1 MHFKH
6 NTTNVRP
13 YRADS
18 GFAIMFA
25 VVIGT
30 IMLILAASLY
40 SFVGQ
45 QHHGIQT
52 ILNGEISHFLAEAG
66 INSSLRVV
74 REAIGNKLNAPG
86 SNEINKILT
95 APGELEDTYLNPLL
109 GDQWNKDLEQFTKEI
124 DKSAS
129 IKVEV
134 WLRNFKQMETSPK
147 SWFDEVAREGWLS
160 IESTGYYKDSQRKV
174 VVKRKV
180 KVASTIPP
188 VVSKFTLH
196 VKNAARNGE
205 GAFNIIRNDYKGM
218 VTDGPKPLICFN
230 HSTPETPFTKRV
242 PSDILKDEKN
252 PEIWKKRGWIWLGDK
267 KTRLNLCSG
276 AGDLGEIF
284 HFYDVSNPNI
294 FRPVKFQTPNNY
306 LPEFLA
312 QPREI
317 FWDLSSSVVRKVTYN
332 FAHSL
337 VLDGFHDRSNRKESD
352 AMYEGQIL
360 SNGEKL
366 DYTSKSSILHLFG
379 EAKRGYQSRT
389 KVFGPVTSAFPRY
402 ASLDI
407 KPQDPDVL
415 ESFKK
420 LSPPPL
426 YLLPSVA
433 PSKFN
438 DDMQINDVMGR
449 KFGGPILKTGM
460 AFSNYSEYSALMSRI
475 TEMPYVYS
483 YNTIQDVIDKKNN
496 RQFPSSIRLLDLD
509 NGSNIKLERNGKVVY
524 QGSIEGDHIISV
536 ISARTQ
542 KEFENISDFWDAHLN
557 KSGELDLNCIVR
569 IKNSA
574 KLDLIIPPNGKPTPL
589 KIANGG
595 AIILDQGNLT
605 VRGVV
610 SSREYEN
617 LTVVLK
623 QASSARFSSTQPAHL
638 NLIAPN
644 AELTYSSRLNILGTL
659 MVSSIYVD
667 QRFQGGKISFRE
679 DQDPTGEKYGNFYKS
694 YVSPEDSYWND

>member
-13 YRADS
+13 HKSDS

-52 ILNGEISHFLAEAG
+52 ILNGEVSHFLAEAG

-74 REAIGNKLNAPG
+74 REAIGNKLNS
-86 SNEINKILT
+86 SNSNQINQILT
-95 APGELEDTYLNPLL
+95 SPGQLEDTYLNPYLK
-109 GDQWNKDLEQFTKEI
+109 DQWNKDLEDFTKEI
-124 DKSAS
+124 HKSAA

-134 WLRNFKQMETSPK
+134 WLRDFRQMETSAQ
-147 SWFDEVAREGWLS
+147 SWQDEVAREGWLT

-174 VVKRKV
+174 IVKRKV
-180 KVASTIPP
+180 KVANTIPP

-196 VKNAARNGE
+196 IKNAAKNGE
-205 GAFNIIRNDYKGM
+205 GIFNIIRNDYKGM
-218 VTDGPKPLICFN
+218 VTDGPKPLICYN
-230 HSTPETPFTKRV
+230 HTTPETPLSKMV

-252 PEIWKKRGWIWLGDK
+252 PEVWKSRGWIWLGNK

-284 HFYDVSNPNI
+284 HFYDVSNPNV

-306 LPEFLA
+306 LPEFLST
-312 QPREI
+312 PKEI
-317 FWDLSSSVVRKVTYN
+317 FWDLSSSIVRKVTYS
-332 FAHSL
+332 FAHSF

-360 SNGEKL
+360 SNGEKQ

-379 EAKRGYQSRT
+379 DARKSYQSRT
-389 KVFGPVTSAFPRY
+389 KVFGPVTAAFPRY

-407 KPQDPDVL
+407 KPEDPDVM
-415 ESFKK
+415 ESFEK

-426 YLLPSVA
+426 YLLQSIA
-433 PSKFN
+433 PGKFG
-438 DDMQINDVMGR
+438 DDLQINDVMGR

-460 AFSNYSEYSALMSRI
+460 AFANYSEYSSLMSRI

-483 YNTIQDVIDKKNN
+483 FNTIQDVIEKKSN
-496 RQFPSSIRLLDLD
+496 RQFPSSSKILELDD
-509 NGSNIKLERNGKVVY
+509 GNEIELERNGKTVFK
-524 QGSIEGDHIISV
+524 GSVQANQILSV
-536 ISARTQ
+536 IAARTQ

-557 KSGELDLNCIVR
+557 SSGELDLNCIVR

-574 KLDLIIPPNGKPTPL
+574 RLDLIIPPNGKPTPL
-589 KIANGG
+589 KIARGG
-595 AIILDQGNLT
+595 MIILDQGNLT
-605 VRGVV
+605 IRGVT
-610 SSREYEN
+610 SSKEFEN
-617 LTVVLK
+617 LTLVLK
-623 QASSARFSSTQPAHL
+623 DASSARFSSTQPAHL
-638 NLIAPN
+638 NLVAPT
-644 AELTYSSRLNILGTL
+644 AELTYSSRLNMLGTM
-659 MVSSIYVD
+659 MVSSLYVD
-667 QRFQGGKISFRE
+667 QRFQGGKIFYRE
-679 DQDPTGEKYGNFYKS
+679 NQDPTGENYNKFYKS
-694 YVSPEDSYWND
+694 YVSPEDSYWNE